1 MPPSHR
7 KWKQIDQRLGSNHHA
22 RIVQRQVDQFDRQ
35 TLHGL
40 YRGVGRQPYDPTA
53 MLKMVLYMLLKGI
66 ASPARWCEEAK
77 LNEAV
82 QWLGYGYQP
91 SCRTWYDFRDRV
103 GDCVEE
109 LHKQLIHIG
118 MDQQLVDPTDGV
130 QDGTS
135 IAACASRHRM
145 VNDQTLAARRQF
157 LQELIE
163 GSLGDDQVLPMW
175 VPRTMDGRLELALR
189 MDHAREVLDQR
200 IEKNAEKP
208 KDKRK
213 YPAKIQVSLSDPEA
227 PLGRDKLKVYR
238 PLYTVQYVIEPI
250 SHLILGYQCEAD
262 VSDAGTL
269 APMIDRIQEIVG
281 GRLRCMMADAAYC
294 TILDLQDC
302 RERGVDLLAPVQE
315 NSFSTPKQNTNGVG
329 LSNRD
334 QFVWDED
341 KKTYRCPRGHELN
354 YHSKQQKKR
363 HGGRSL
369 TQLRFHCGPEHCMD
383 CSLAGNCVRN
393 PAKGRTVTRMVGQEL
408 LDAQKEKMKRPE
420 IKARYK
426 LRGQTVER
434 GFADAKGNR
443 RFDRYHGRGLRRART
458 ETGLLVLAQNLLRL
472 DRLQRDKLTSDE
484 FAT

>member
-1 MPPSHR
+1 LPPSHR
-7 KWKQIDQRLGSNHHA
+7 KWKQIDQGLESNHHA
-22 RIVQRQVDQFDRQ
+22 RIVQRQVDQFDPQ
-35 TLHGL
+35 TLYGL
-40 YRGVGRQPYDPTA
+40 YRGVGRQAYDPTA

-103 GDCVEE
+103 GDCIEE
-109 LHKQLIHIG
+109 LHKQLIHNA
-118 MDQQLVDPTDGV
+118 MDQQLLDPSDGV

-145 VNDQTLAARRQF
+145 VNERTLVSRRQV
-157 LQELIE
+157 LQELID
-163 GSLGDDQVLPMW
+163 GSFGENEVQPMW
-175 VPRTMDGRLELALR
+175 VPKTMDGRLELALR
-189 MDHAREVLDQR
+189 MDRAREVLDER
-200 IEKNAEKP
+200 IKKNAEKP

-213 YPAKIQVSLSDPEA
+213 DPTNIQVSLSDPEA

-238 PLYTVQYVIEPI
+238 PLYTVQYVIEPT

-269 APMIDRIQEIVG
+269 VPMIDQLQGIVG

-302 RERGVDLLAPVQE
+302 QDRGIDLLAPVQA

-329 LSNRD
+329 LSNRE

-341 KKTYRCPRGHELN
+341 KKTYRCPRGHELK

-369 TQLRFHCGPEHCMD
+369 TQLRYQCGPEHCMN
-383 CSLAGNCVRN
+383 CPLAANCVRN

-408 LDAQKEKMKRPE
+408 LDAQREKMERPE
-420 IKARYK
+420 MKARYK

-443 RFDRYHGRGLRRART
+443 RFDRYHGRGLRRARA
-458 ETGLLVLAQNLLRL
+458 ETGLLVVAQNILRL
-472 DRLQRDKLTSDE
+472 DRLQRDKLTTDE
-484 FAT
+484 IAA

>member
-103 GDCVEE
+103 GDCLEE
-109 LHKQLIHIG
+109 LHQQLSHIG
-118 MDQQLVDPTDGV
+118 MSQQLDDPTDVV
-130 QDGTS
+130 QYVTS

-163 GSLGDDQVLPMW
+163 GSLADDEVLPMW

-213 YPAKIQVSLSDPEA
+213 DPAKIQVSLSDPEA

-341 KKTYRCPRGHELN
+341 KKTYRCPQGHELK
-354 YHSKQQKKR
+354 YHSQQQKKR

-369 TQLRFHCGPEHCMD
+369 TQLRYQCGPEHCMK
-383 CSLAGNCVRN
+383 CPQAANCVRN

-472 DRLQRDKLTSDE
+472 DRLQRDKLNSDE